1 MRAVTLVC
9 GNKVCAVVFDGHPDQ
24 SAFRAADSA
33 VGRAIL
39 VVVYGFNGAEF
50 HGSLGGSVESFEDRV
65 GDLRMAFR
73 SEELVLAVGA
83 VLQPKEDDSP
93 FGQPED
99 FCHLVGDPLDAAQM
113 NLFRYPSQRFG
124 GFNRETSHP
133 TQ

>member
-33 VGRAIL
+33 VGRAII
-39 VVVYGFNGAEF
+39 VVVYGFYGAEF

-65 GDLRMAFR
+65 RDLGMAFR
-73 SEELVLAVGA
+73 SQKLVLAVGA

-93 FGQPED
+93 FGQPENLR
-99 FCHLVGDPLDAAQM
+99 HLVGDPPDAAQM
-113 NLFRYPSQRFG
+113 DLFRNPSQRFG
-124 GFNRETSHP
+124 GFNRETSYP

>member
-1 MRAVTLVC
+1 MRALALVC
-9 GNKVCAVVFDGHPDQ
+9 GNEVCAVVFDGHPVL

-50 HGSLGGSVESFEDRV
+50 HGISGGSVESFKDRV

-73 SEELVLAVGA
+73 SQKLVLAIGA
-83 VLQPKEDDSP
+83 MLQSKEDDSP
-93 FGQPED
+93 LGQPED
-99 FCHLVGDPLDAAQM
+99 LRHLVGDPLDAAQM
-113 NLFRYPSQRFG
+113 NLFRNPSQRFG

>member
-9 GNKVCAVVFDGHPDQ
+9 GNKVCAVVFDGHPAQ

-50 HGSLGGSVESFEDRV
+50 HGISGGSVESFEDRV

-73 SEELVLAVGA
+73 SEELVLAIGA

-93 FGQPED
+93 FGQPENLR
-99 FCHLVGDPLDAAQM
+99 HLVGDPPDAAQM
-113 NLFRYPSQRFG
+113 DLFRNPSQRFG